1 MAFAP
6 HTNTDVHNSKNYT
19 KQFPLLLG
27 SFVEKEKRNIFEYA
41 VRPDEG
47 IDFAPDCPHIVYVT
61 NVIDGIDMGYRMPR
75 FSRLLLGLL
84 SMLMTMMIQ
93 STTSGKL
100 RTIGSM
106 ILHGYK

>member
-27 SFVEKEKRNIFEYA
+27 SFFEKESNILFEYA

-47 IDFAPDCPHIVYVT
+47 IDFAEDCPHIVYVT
-61 NVIDGIDMGYRMPR
+61 SKIDGVDHGFRYAKVLKTVAWIAVDEDADGNPVYEKWDIKQH
-75 FSRLLLGLL
+75 RLYD
-84 SMLMTMMIQ
+84 
-93 STTSGKL
+93 TSWV
-100 RTIGSM
+100 
-106 ILHGYK
+106 

>member
-27 SFVEKEKRNIFEYA
+27 SFVEKDGGKLFEYA

-61 NVIDGIDMGYRMPR
+61 NAIEGVDMGFRYAKVLKTVAWIAVDEDDNGEPVYEKWDIKQHR
-75 FSRLLLGLL
+75 FYD
-84 SMLMTMMIQ
+84 
-93 STTSGKL
+93 TSWV
-100 RTIGSM
+100 
-106 ILHGYK
+106 

>member
-61 NVIDGIDMGYRMPR
+61 NVIDGIDMGYRYAKVLKTVAWVVVDVDDNDDPIYDKWEIKDHR
-75 FSRLLLGLL
+75 FYD
-84 SMLMTMMIQ
+84 
-93 STTSGKL
+93 TSWV
-100 RTIGSM
+100 
-106 ILHGYK
+106 